1 MIRKIETTDYARL
14 QEIWENSVYFTHDF
28 LKEEDFNYYKKQ
40 LPIYFE
46 QVSLV
51 GFENEGILVGFIGI
65 AKDNLEMLFIHNDYR
80 GKGIGKRSLNH
91 AINHYQIR
99 KVDVNEQNSQALE
112 FYKHLGFH
120 VISRSE
126 VDGAGKDYP
135 ILHMVL

>member
-28 LKEEDFNYYKKQ
+28 LKEEGFNYYKKQ

-80 GKGIGKRSLNH
+80 GKGIGKRLLNH
-91 AINHYQIR
+91 AINHYQIT
-99 KVDVNEQNSQALE
+99 KVDVNEQNLQALE

-120 VISRSE
+120 VINRSE